1 MGAIGVIGIIDSYRI
16 RNFGLY
22 METIQGQDKGFA
34 GNDMDISGSYGFGLQ
49 YSFHSSKV
57 QTGARFE
64 QEFGPNQS
72 SAAYSVGEIS
82 HYGVLGYQGTG
93 LVVDHNSRQ
102 YWDAGGLTQRGIT
115 YLQAGTFNVAVTAG
129 SLSSTALRDPSQLT
143 AFYTQNR
150 RDGTYGQ
157 STGYGLYISG
167 SSWKSF
173 IDGGLRVAGGTRWD
187 RSPSFTLD
195 VDGDIRAT
203 GNVIAYSDVRDKE
216 NIDTISGSLGIIND
230 IRGVRFDWND
240 AYKDKHKMK
249 NQHSLRQAPSSGS
262 SFVIDPRLEGRQIGV
277 IAQEVEPILPELV
290 FEDDDGRKN
299 VSYANLTA
307 VLVEAVKEQQEQI
320 EELKQEVKEIKNAN
334 KNRSG

>member
-1 MGAIGVIGIIDSYRI
+1 MVGIKDSYRV

-34 GNDMDISGSYGFGLQ
+34 GPDMDISGSYGFGLQ
-49 YSFHSSKV
+49 FSYHSNKA
-57 QTGARFE
+57 QFGARLI
-64 QEFGPNQS
+64 QSIGPNQS
-72 SAAYSVGEIS
+72 TAASAVSSIS
-82 HYGVLGYQGTG
+82 HTGFQLTQGTG
-93 LVVDHNSRQ
+93 LVVDHNSRE
-102 YWDAGGLTQRGIT
+102 YPTTGGLYQRGIVIN
-115 YLQAGTFNVAVTAG
+115 QAGTFNVAVTAG
-129 SLSSTALRDPSQLT
+129 SLTSTALRCDSAMSAL
-143 AFYTQNR
+143 YLLNS
-150 RDGTYGQ
+150 RDGDEGQ
-157 STGYGLYISG
+157 TTGYGLYVEG

-173 IDGGLRVAGGTRWD
+173 IDGGLKIAGGTIYNRV
-187 RSPSFTLD
+187 PAYALD
-195 VDGDIRAT
+195 VTGDIRAT

-277 IAQEVEPILPELV
+277 IAQEVEPVLPELV

>member
-1 MGAIGVIGIIDSYRI
+1 MVGIKDSYRV

-34 GNDMDISGSYGFGLQ
+34 GPDMDISGSYGFGLQ
-49 YSFHSSKV
+49 FSYHSNKV
-57 QTGARFE
+57 QTGARLI
-64 QEFGPNQS
+64 QSIGPNQS
-72 SAAYSVGEIS
+72 TAASAVSSIS
-82 HYGVLGYQGTG
+82 HTGFQLTQGTG

-102 YWDAGGLTQRGIT
+102 YSTTGGLNQRGIVIN
-115 YLQAGTFNVAVTAG
+115 QAGTFNVAVTAG
-129 SLSSTALRDPSQLT
+129 LLNSTALRDPSQLT
-143 AFYTQNR
+143 AFYTQNL

-262 SFVIDPRLEGRQIGV
+262 SFVIDPRLGGRQIGV

>member
-1 MGAIGVIGIIDSYRI
+1 LQDIGPG
-16 RNFGLY
+16 
-22 METIQGQDKGFA
+22 
-34 GNDMDISGSYGFGLQ
+34 
-49 YSFHSSKV
+49 
-57 QTGARFE
+57 
-64 QEFGPNQS
+64 QS
-72 SAAYSVGEIS
+72 SHEDAVCELN
-82 HYGVLGYQGTG
+82 HYGGLWYQGRG
-93 LVVDHNSRQ
+93 LVVDTNGREHAN
-102 YWDAGGLTQRGIT
+102 AGGLTQRGLVISHN
-115 YLQAGTFNVAVTAG
+115 GTFNVAVTAG
-129 SLSSTALRDPSQLT
+129 SLSSTALRDPSQLA
-143 AFYTQNR
+143 AFYARND

-157 STGYGLYISG
+157 STGYGLYVSG